1 MQAAFDGLRVA
12 DFSDRLSA
20 AFAGRLFADYGAD
33 VALVEPPGGHPL
45 RAEPPFLDDRP
56 GAERSALHAYANWNK
71 RSLRIADASEAADA
85 VRWADLVITSQS
97 LQPSQ
102 SPPAI
107 DLRALRGDAVHL
119 SVTAHGLEGE
129 LAGVRGNNLTASARC
144 GWAYINAYQDEP
156 PLQLPSRQ
164 AGYVGGL
171 AGFVAAAA
179 ALLRR
184 GNSAEAERVDVSELE
199 ALAITCM
206 PWAVGD
212 IYYARGDSRGPM
224 GGRQRGEPG
233 PLYRARDGKI
243 NLGFGDWH
251 NWPQAMALLNLPDQG
266 AREDLIPHGGRYTRD
281 MSAVR
286 AGATR
291 ELPAIARWP
300 LFHALARLRCISGC
314 LQSVDEL
321 VENEQLTER
330 GFVAQTSIEGRAVR
344 AAGAPGR
351 IEPPIWSAPRP
362 APQLGEHSEEL
373 RREFAQPSAPPA
385 TAVAPGA
392 SSAPGAPG
400 GGGSAGPLDGVRVL
414 AFTQAWSG
422 TLATQLLSLLGADVV
437 QIEALR
443 RPDIWRTVGGRV
455 PPGIQDERRTQ
466 HPLNTQG
473 LFNAV
478 NLNKKGITLDLS
490 SEAGRAL
497 FWRLV
502 PRFDVVAENF
512 RPGVLDGWGITLET
526 LGAVNP
532 RVILAT
538 ISGYGVTGP
547 YAPYPANG
555 ATTEPMSGFSSIH
568 GYEGDEGMNSGGL
581 YPDPVSGYTMAG
593 AVLAA
598 LHRRERVDG
607 PQRIDLSMI
616 ESTAA
621 VCGDAIVELD
631 ATGRIPRPLGNRDR
645 RYAPHNIYAAAGGE
659 FVAIAAESE
668 ADWRA
673 IAGLISRAE
682 LGDDPRFADAASRKA
697 NEAALDEIIA
707 QWTRERDAGEIER
720 SFTEAG
726 LIAARVAS
734 FYRVYDEP
742 EPRFAASGFLQLVDH
757 PEVGP
762 SWLAGGPWRLS
773 GPLDTTLRAS
783 PCLGQ
788 HTQEVLAEELGVTAE
803 EYQAL
808 VAAGVS
814 GTLDEA
820 AALKRRTAT

>member
-1 MQAAFDGLRVA
+1 MQTAFAGLRVV
-12 DFSDRLSA
+12 DLSDRLSG
-20 AFAGRLFADYGAD
+20 AFAARLFADYGAD

-45 RAEPPFLDDRP
+45 RAEPPFLDDQP

-71 RSLRIADASEAADA
+71 RSLCAADDAEVAAA
-85 VRWADLVITSQS
+85 VRWADLVISSQA
-97 LQPSQ
+97 PA
-102 SPPAI
+102 AI
-107 DLRALRGDAVHL
+107 DARALRGDAVHL
-119 SVTAHGLEGE
+119 SVTPHGLEGD
-129 LAGVRGNNLTASARC
+129 LADARGNNLTASARC

-179 ALLRR
+179 ALWRR
-184 GNSAEAERVDVSELE
+184 GDSAEAELVDVSELE

-233 PLYRARDGKI
+233 PLYRARDGQI

-251 NWPQAMALLNLPDQG
+251 NWPQAMELLNLPDQG

-291 ELPAIARWP
+291 ELPAIERWP

-321 VENEQLTER
+321 VENEQLVER
-330 GFVAQTSIEGRAVR
+330 GFVAQTSIAGRAVR

-351 IEPPIWSAPRP
+351 VEPPIWSAPRS
-362 APQLGEHSEEL
+362 ASRLGEHSEAL
-373 RREFAQPSAPPA
+373 RREFKESSAPPA
-385 TAVAPGA
+385 TTAAPRCGGA
-392 SSAPGAPG
+392 
-400 GGGSAGPLDGVRVL
+400 AGPLDGVRVL

-455 PPGIQDERRTQ
+455 PPGVHDEQRTQ

-478 NLNKKGITLDLS
+478 NLNKKGITLDLN
-490 SEAGRAL
+490 SEAGREL

-526 LGAVNP
+526 LSEVNP
-532 RVILAT
+532 RVILAA

-616 ESTAA
+616 ESTAS

-631 ATGRIPRPLGNRDR
+631 ATGRVPRPLGNRDR
-645 RYAPHNIYAAAGGE
+645 RHAPHNIYAAAGGE
-659 FVAIAAESE
+659 FVAIAAESD

-673 IAGLISRAE
+673 IAGLIGRAE
-682 LGDDPRFADAASRKA
+682 LGADPRFADAVSRKA
-697 NEAALDEIIA
+697 NEDALDAIVSEWA
-707 QWTRERDAGEIER
+707 QGRDAGGIER
-720 SFTEAG
+720 LFTEAG

-734 FYRVYDEP
+734 FYQVYDEP

-773 GPLDTTLRAS
+773 GPLDTTLRPS
-783 PCLGQ
+783 PCLGE
-788 HTQEVLAEELGVTAE
+788 HTQQVLAEELGVTAE
-803 EYQAL
+803 EYEAL

-820 AALKRRTAT
+820 AALKREAAT

>member
-1 MQAAFDGLRVA
+1 MQTAFAGLRVV
-12 DFSDRLSA
+12 DLSDRLSGAYA
-20 AFAGRLFADYGAD
+20 ARLFADYGAD
-33 VALVEPPGGHPL
+33 VALVEPPGGHAL
-45 RAEPPFLDDRP
+45 RAEPPFLDDQP

-71 RSLRIADASEAADA
+71 RSLCAADEAEIADA
-85 VRWADLVITSQS
+85 VRWADLVIS
-97 LQPSQ
+97 SQ
-102 SPPAI
+102 SPAAI
-107 DLRALRGDAVHL
+107 DLGALRGDAVHL
-119 SVTAHGLEGE
+119 SVTPHGLEGD
-129 LAGVRGNNLTASARC
+129 LADVRGNNLTASARC

-179 ALLRR
+179 ALRRR
-184 GNSAEAERVDVSELE
+184 GDSAEAELVDVSELE

-233 PLYRARDGKI
+233 PLYRARDGQI

-291 ELPAIARWP
+291 ELPAIERWP

-321 VENEQLTER
+321 VENEQLAER
-330 GFVAQTSIEGRAVR
+330 GFVAHTSVAGRVVR

-351 IEPPIWSAPRP
+351 ITPPIWSEPRP
-362 APQLGEHSEEL
+362 APWLGEHSEAL
-373 RREFAQPSAPPA
+373 RREFRESSTPSA
-385 TAVAPGA
+385 TTVARR
-392 SSAPGAPG
+392 

-455 PPGIQDERRTQ
+455 PPGVHDERRTQ

-478 NLNKKGITLDLS
+478 NLNKKGITLDLN
-490 SEAGRAL
+490 SEAGREL

-526 LGAVNP
+526 LSEVNP

-568 GYEGDEGMNSGGL
+568 GYAGDEGMNSGGL

-593 AVLAA
+593 AVLAV
-598 LHRRERVDG
+598 LHRRGRVDG

-631 ATGRIPRPLGNRDR
+631 ATGRVPRPLGNRDR
-645 RYAPHNIYAAAGGE
+645 RHAPHNIYAAAGGE
-659 FVAIAAESE
+659 FVAIAAESD

-673 IAGLISRAE
+673 IAGLIGRAE
-682 LGDDPRFADAASRKA
+682 LGADPRFADTAARKA
-697 NEAALDEIIA
+697 NEDALDAIIA
-707 QWTRERDAGEIER
+707 EWTQGRDAGEIER
-720 SFTEAG
+720 LFTEAG

-734 FYRVYDEP
+734 FYQVYDEP

-762 SWLAGGPWRLS
+762 SWLAGSPWRLS

-783 PCLGQ
+783 PCLGE

-820 AALKRRTAT
+820 AALKREAAT

>member
-1 MQAAFDGLRVA
+1 MQTAFAGLRVV
-12 DFSDRLSA
+12 DLSDRLSGAYA
-20 AFAGRLFADYGAD
+20 ARLFADYGAD
-33 VALVEPPGGHPL
+33 VMLVESPGGHPL
-45 RAEPPFLDDRP
+45 RAEPPFLDDQS

-71 RSLRIADASEAADA
+71 RSLCAANDAEVADA
-85 VRWADLVITSQS
+85 VRWADLVITSQA
-97 LQPSQ
+97 PA
-102 SPPAI
+102 AI
-107 DLRALRGDAVHL
+107 DLGALRGDAVHL
-119 SVTAHGLEGE
+119 SVTPHGLEGD
-129 LAGVRGNNLTASARC
+129 LADARGNNLTASARC

-179 ALLRR
+179 ALRRR
-184 GNSAEAERVDVSELE
+184 GASAEAELVDVSELE

-233 PLYRARDGKI
+233 PLYRARDGQI

-291 ELPAIARWP
+291 ELPAIERWP

-321 VENEQLTER
+321 VENEQLAER
-330 GFVAQTSIEGRAVR
+330 GFVAQTSIAGRAVR

-362 APQLGEHSEEL
+362 APRLGEHSEAL
-373 RREFAQPSAPPA
+373 RREFREASAPPA
-385 TAVAPGA
+385 TTAAPR
-392 SSAPGAPG
+392 

-455 PPGIQDERRTQ
+455 PPGIQDEQRTQ

-478 NLNKKGITLDLS
+478 NLNKKGITLDLN
-490 SEAGRAL
+490 SEAGREL

-512 RPGVLDGWGITLET
+512 RPGVLDSWGITLET
-526 LGAVNP
+526 LSEVNSQ
-532 RVILAT
+532 VILAT

-598 LHRRERVDG
+598 LHRRERVNG

-631 ATGRIPRPLGNRDR
+631 ATGRVPRPLGNRNR
-645 RYAPHNIYAAAGGE
+645 RHAPHNIYAAADGE
-659 FVAIAAESE
+659 FVAIAAESD
-668 ADWRA
+668 ADWQA
-673 IAGLISRAE
+673 IAGLIGRAE
-682 LGDDPRFADAASRKA
+682 LGADPRFGDAAARKA
-697 NEAALDEIIA
+697 NEDALDAIITD
-707 QWTRERDAGEIER
+707 WTQERDAGEIER
-720 SFTEAG
+720 LFTEAG

-734 FYRVYDEP
+734 FYQVYDEP

-773 GPLDTTLRAS
+773 GPLDTTLRPS
-783 PCLGQ
+783 PCLGE

-803 EYQAL
+803 EYEAL

-820 AALKRRTAT
+820 AALKRNTVAAPKREAAT

>member
-1 MQAAFDGLRVA
+1 MQTAFAGLRVV
-12 DFSDRLSA
+12 DLSDRLSGAYA
-20 AFAGRLFADYGAD
+20 ARLFADYGAD

-71 RSLRIADASEAADA
+71 RSLCAANDAEVADA
-85 VRWADLVITSQS
+85 VRWADLVITSQA
-97 LQPSQ
+97 PA
-102 SPPAI
+102 AI
-107 DLRALRGDAVHL
+107 DLGALRGDAVHL
-119 SVTAHGLEGE
+119 SVTPHGLEGD
-129 LAGVRGNNLTASARC
+129 LADARGNNLTASARC

-179 ALLRR
+179 ALRRR
-184 GNSAEAERVDVSELE
+184 GASAEAELVDVSELE

-233 PLYRARDGKI
+233 PLYRARDGQI

-291 ELPAIARWP
+291 ELPAIERWP

-321 VENEQLTER
+321 VENEQLAER
-330 GFVAQTSIEGRAVR
+330 GFVAQTSIAGRAVR

-362 APQLGEHSEEL
+362 APRLGEHSEAL
-373 RREFAQPSAPPA
+373 RREFREASAPPA
-385 TAVAPGA
+385 TTAAPR
-392 SSAPGAPG
+392 

-455 PPGIQDERRTQ
+455 PPGVHDERRTQ

-478 NLNKKGITLDLS
+478 NLNKKGITLDLN
-490 SEAGRAL
+490 SEAGREL

-526 LGAVNP
+526 LSEVNSQ
-532 RVILAT
+532 VILAT

-645 RYAPHNIYAAAGGE
+645 RHAPHNIYAAADGE
-659 FVAIAAESE
+659 FVAIAAESD

-673 IAGLISRAE
+673 IAGLIGRAE
-682 LGDDPRFADAASRKA
+682 LGADPRFRDAASRKA
-697 NEAALDEIIA
+697 NEDALDQIVGE
-707 QWTRERDAGEIER
+707 WTQGRDEGEIER
-720 SFTEAG
+720 LFTQAG

-734 FYRVYDEP
+734 FYQVYDEP

-783 PCLGQ
+783 PCLGE

-820 AALKRRTAT
+820 ATLTAT

>member
-1 MQAAFDGLRVA
+1 MQTAFAGLRVV
-12 DFSDRLSA
+12 DLSDRLSG
-20 AFAGRLFADYGAD
+20 AFAARLFADYGAD

-45 RAEPPFLDDRP
+45 RAEPPFLDDQP

-71 RSLRIADASEAADA
+71 RSLCAADDAEVGDA
-85 VRWADLVITSQS
+85 VRWADLVIS
-97 LQPSQ
+97 SQ
-102 SPPAI
+102 SPAAI
-107 DLRALRGDAVHL
+107 DVRALRGDAVHL
-119 SVTAHGLEGE
+119 SVTPHGPEGD
-129 LAGVRGNNLTASARC
+129 LADARGNNLTASARC

-179 ALLRR
+179 ALRRR
-184 GNSAEAERVDVSELE
+184 GDSAEAELVDVSELE

-233 PLYRARDGKI
+233 PLYRARDGQI

-251 NWPQAMALLNLPDQG
+251 NWPQAMGLLNLPDQG

-291 ELPAIARWP
+291 ELPAIERWP

-321 VENEQLTER
+321 IENEQLVER

-351 IEPPIWSAPRP
+351 VEPPIWSAPRP
-362 APQLGEHSEEL
+362 APRLGEHSEAL
-373 RREFAQPSAPPA
+373 RQEFEE
-385 TAVAPGA
+385 
-392 SSAPGAPG
+392 SSAPTAGSRG
-400 GGGSAGPLDGVRVL
+400 SRGGGSAGPLDGVRVL

-455 PPGIQDERRTQ
+455 PPGVHDEQRTQ

-478 NLNKKGITLDLS
+478 NLNKKGITLDLN
-490 SEAGRAL
+490 SETGREL

-526 LGAVNP
+526 LSEVNP
-532 RVILAT
+532 RVILAA

-631 ATGRIPRPLGNRDR
+631 ATGRVPRPLGNRDR
-645 RYAPHNIYAAAGGE
+645 RHAPHNIYAAAGGE
-659 FVAIAAESE
+659 FVAIAAESD

-673 IAGLISRAE
+673 IAGLIGRAE
-682 LGDDPRFADAASRKA
+682 LGADPRFADAVSRKA
-697 NEAALDEIIA
+697 NEDALDEIVTD
-707 QWTRERDAGEIER
+707 WTQEQDAGEIER
-720 SFTEAG
+720 LFIEAG

-734 FYRVYDEP
+734 FYQVYDEP

-773 GPLDTTLRAS
+773 GPLDTTLRPS
-783 PCLGQ
+783 PCLGE

-803 EYQAL
+803 EYEAL

-820 AALKRRTAT
+820 AALARDTAT